1 MNAFLFSGTGRKT
14 SNILASLTGADRA
27 TAAVIMESV
36 VERAALLASINLAA
50 FILKSGKGSSPE
62 KPVCITADGSTL
74 YRVKDFKEKMESY
87 LTRILTGEYE
97 RYFKIIKIENAP
109 LIGAA
114 IAGLTTHPFC
124 T

>member
-1 MNAFLFSGTGRKT
+1 
-14 SNILASLTGADRA
+14 
-27 TAAVIMESV
+27 MESV

-50 FILKSGKGSSPE
+50 FILKSGKGSSAE